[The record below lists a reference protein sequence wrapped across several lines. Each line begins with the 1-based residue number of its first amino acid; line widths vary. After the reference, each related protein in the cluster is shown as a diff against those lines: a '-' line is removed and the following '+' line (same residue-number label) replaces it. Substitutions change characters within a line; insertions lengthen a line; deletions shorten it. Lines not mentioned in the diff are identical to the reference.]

1 MRRPTP
7 AVRHLFGTDGIRG
20 VANADLTPELAF
32 RVGRAAGAE
41 LAASGGEFLLGRDT
55 RLSGPMLE
63 AAFAAGLC
71 SVGVSVGL
79 GGILPTPAVA
89 YLTRN
94 LGAACGVV
102 ISASH
107 NPVEDNGI
115 KLFGGDGFKMP
126 DAREAAIEA
135 LMARDDRRRP
145 TGAAVG
151 TIRGV
156 PDGEE
161 RYLEHLAALS
171 TGRLDGM
178 RIVVDCAFGAAVRV
192 APRLWERLGARVTTL
207 HGEPDGA
214 RINVGCGSTHLE
226 PLRQAVLACGADL
239 GFALDGDADRVL
251 AVDERG
257 DEVDG
262 DALIGICALDR
273 RRRGT
278 LDAGVVV
285 ATVMSNLGLEQR
297 LAQEG
302 IRLERAPV
310 GDRYVLERM
319 LELGATL
326 GGEQSGHLIFLD
338 QATTGDGLVTAIA
351 LTNVLSAS
359 GRRLSELR
367 AEIPR
372 YPQVLVNVRVRDRN
386 GVADAPEVSRAVAAA
401 EAQLASQGR
410 ILVRPSGTEPL
421 VRVMVE
427 AEGQG
432 VAEALAD
439 EVAAV
444 IARNYGAP
452 S

>member
-1 MRRPTP
+1 MAQLRR
-7 AVRHLFGTDGIRG
+7 LFGTDGIRG

-41 LAASGGEFLLGRDT
+41 LGGADATFVLGRDT

-63 AAFAAGLC
+63 AALAAGLC
-71 SVGVSVGL
+71 SVGVHVGL
-79 GGILPTPAVA
+79 GGILTTPAVA
-89 YLTRN
+89 YLTRD

-115 KLFGGDGFKMP
+115 KLFGGDGFKLP

-135 LMARDDRRRP
+135 LLDRDDLPRP
-145 TGAAVG
+145 TGTAMG
-151 TIRGV
+151 TIGAI
-156 PDGEE
+156 PDGVD
-161 RYLEHLAALS
+161 RYMRHLADLS
-171 TGRLDGM
+171 TGGLDGM
-178 RIVVDCAFGAAVRV
+178 KIVVDCAFGAAVRV
-192 APRLWERLGARVTTL
+192 APRLWEMLGADVVIL
-207 HGEPDGA
+207 HGEPDGS
-214 RINVGCGSTHLE
+214 RINVACGSTDLG
-226 PLRQAVLACGADL
+226 PLRQAVLACGADV
-239 GFALDGDADRVL
+239 GFAHDGDADRVL
-251 AVDERG
+251 AVDELG
-257 DEVDG
+257 EDVDG
-262 DALIGICALDR
+262 DALMGICALDR
-273 RRRGT
+273 HRLGT
-278 LDAGVVV
+278 LAGGIVV

-319 LELGATL
+319 VETGATL

-351 LTNVLSAS
+351 LTNVMSAT

-367 AEIPR
+367 AGIPR
-372 YPQVLVNVRVRDRN
+372 LPQVLVNVRVRARN
-386 GVADAPEVSRAVAAA
+386 GLIDAPEVEEAVAAA
-401 EAQLASQGR
+401 EARLASRGR

-427 AEGQG
+427 AASHEEARA
-432 VAEALAD
+432 VAE

-444 IARNYGAP
+444 IAGRLGVP

>member
-1 MRRPTP
+1 MRRF
-7 AVRHLFGTDGIRG
+7 FGTDGIRG

-41 LAASGGEFLLGRDT
+41 MGGAGGLFVLGRDT

-63 AAFAAGLC
+63 ASLAAGIC
-71 SVGVSVGL
+71 SVGAHVGL
-79 GGILPTPAVA
+79 GGILTTPAVA
-89 YLTRN
+89 YLTRD

-115 KLFGGDGFKMP
+115 KLFGGDGFKLP
-126 DAREAAIEA
+126 DAREAAIEC
-135 LMARDDRRRP
+135 LLERDDLPRP
-145 TGAAVG
+145 TGTAMG
-151 TIRGV
+151 TIEAIQDGV
-156 PDGEE
+156 D
-161 RYLEHLAALS
+161 RYLAHLADLS
-171 TGRLDGM
+171 TGALDGM
-178 RIVVDCAFGAAVRV
+178 KIVVDCAFGAAVRV
-192 APRLWERLGARVTTL
+192 APRLWEMLGADVVTL
-207 HGEPDGA
+207 HGEPDGS
-214 RINVGCGSTHLE
+214 RINVACGSTFLG
-226 PLRQAVLACGADL
+226 PLRQAVLAHGADV
-239 GFALDGDADRVL
+239 GFAHDGDADRVL
-251 AVDERG
+251 AVDELG
-257 DEVDG
+257 EEVDG
-262 DALIGICALDR
+262 DALMGICALDR
-273 RRRGT
+273 HRRGT
-278 LDAGVVV
+278 LPGGIVV

-319 LELGATL
+319 IETGATL

-351 LTNVLSAS
+351 LTNVMSS
-359 GRRLSELR
+359 TGRRLSDLR
-367 AEIPR
+367 AGIPR
-372 YPQVLVNVRVRDRN
+372 LPQVLVNVRVRARN
-386 GVADAPEVSRAVAAA
+386 GLIDAPEVDRVVAAA
-401 EAQLASQGR
+401 EARLALRGR

-427 AEGQG
+427 AASHEEARA
-432 VAEALAD
+432 VAE

-444 IARNYGAP
+444 IASRLGVP

>member
-1 MRRPTP
+1 MAQLRR
-7 AVRHLFGTDGIRG
+7 LFGTDGIRG

-32 RVGRAAGAE
+32 RVGRATGAE
-41 LAASGGEFLLGRDT
+41 LGGADATFVLGRDT

-63 AAFAAGLC
+63 AALAAGLC
-71 SVGVSVGL
+71 SVGVHVGL
-79 GGILPTPAVA
+79 GGILTTPAVA
-89 YLTRN
+89 YLTRD

-115 KLFGGDGFKMP
+115 KLFGGDGFKLP

-135 LMARDDRRRP
+135 LLDRDDLPRP
-145 TGAAVG
+145 TGTAMG
-151 TIRGV
+151 TIGAI
-156 PDGEE
+156 PDGAD
-161 RYLEHLAALS
+161 RYLAHLAGLS
-171 TGRLDGM
+171 TGGLDGM
-178 RIVVDCAFGAAVRV
+178 KIVVDCAFGAAVRV
-192 APRLWERLGARVTTL
+192 APRLWEMLGADVVIL
-207 HGEPDGA
+207 HGEPDGS
-214 RINVGCGSTHLE
+214 RINVACGSTDLG
-226 PLRQAVLACGADL
+226 PLRQVVLACGADV
-239 GFALDGDADRVL
+239 GFAHDGDADRVL
-251 AVDERG
+251 AVDELG
-257 DEVDG
+257 EEVDG
-262 DALIGICALDR
+262 DALMGICALER
-273 RRRGT
+273 HRLGR
-278 LDAGVVV
+278 LAGGIVV

-302 IRLERAPV
+302 IRLERAQV

-319 LELGATL
+319 LETGATL

-351 LTNVLSAS
+351 LTNVMSAT

-367 AEIPR
+367 AGIPR
-372 YPQVLVNVRVRDRN
+372 LPQVLVNVRVQARN
-386 GVADAPEVSRAVAAA
+386 GLIYAPEVDGAVAAA
-401 EAQLASQGR
+401 EARLASRGR

-427 AEGQG
+427 AASHEEARA
-432 VAEALAD
+432 VAE

-444 IARNYGAP
+444 IAGRLSVP